1 VTTRKECASSAHL
14 LLLRNHPAAAFLIQ
28 SKGHTGAGFPT
39 VCAHSTIGS
48 LLPIDSTSLLH
59 LELGTVRCGP
69 ATGPWSVVA
78 RIRPVHRS
86 PSVPT
91 FEAGFQTW
99 FSPSRWPCP
108 KPSVSLAG
116 CGGRARGGDFVV
128 VHSNRGRPRSP
139 YTGWWWSPS
148 APLSPRTH
156 PARSAVVLFS
166 G

>member
-1 VTTRKECASSAHL
+1 VHL

-69 ATGPWSVVA
+69 ATAPWSVVA

-86 PSVPT
+86 PSFPT

-116 CGGRARGGDFVV
+116 CGGRARGGDFSGPLKPGPPQIELHRLVV
-128 VHSNRGRPRSP
+128 VAVSTTFAPDPPSP
-139 YTGWWWSPS
+139 KRCCAILGLG
-148 APLSPRTH
+148 AELHLTH
-156 PARSAVVLFS
+156 
-166 G
+166 